1 MKDTTKKRK
10 NAVNVYRVSSN
21 KQFLAGNSLE
31 DQERAC
37 KAVNKRYEHAKVK
50 EFELIE
56 TGAGEDRV
64 EFQRVIDYCKNP
76 KNKVD
81 VVVIKSIDRF
91 TRGGDVA
98 YGILKNQLAKYGIK
112 LIDAYGFIQPG
123 QNTLSHLGIEY
134 EWSKYSPSENAESME
149 ANRAKQ
155 ERRDI
160 LTRVIGA
167 EILYTRQGYA
177 VRQAPYG
184 YMNKKIETQH
194 GKRTIRVP
202 HPTETKWIRKMF
214 SLRAGGMKDQ
224 EIVEKLNGMGFKTRI
239 QNVRDRRT
247 RVVVGHRGGK
257 PLTVKQLQ
265 RFIIKPIYA
274 GYIVERWTNYQP
286 VKARFSGL
294 VSVDLFNQ
302 ANKGKVVI
310 VEDDIEPRIL
320 KNQKP
325 RQRFKHNPDY
335 PFKAVRCPTCGQPLL
350 ASAPRNGSGKRRP
363 YYHCSRGHPH
373 WGVAKATFEQTIF
386 DFINDLDFTDD
397 FIKLFKEVCVD
408 VWNKKRADAL
418 EESQNH
424 GRRVLDLEAEK
435 QSIITTMTSLSS
447 PEALKAFESKLE
459 EVGLE
464 LELMRR
470 QRDTEAQKELD
481 IEELVNYAGYLM
493 ERVDVLLIDTDNSE
507 QQRCLFEL
515 IFDKIPTYDEIA
527 NRTVSLSRSFK
538 LNQQPALSKTQ
549 MVNLYKI
556 ARSYYSEQVQT
567 KPHNPILSKSATD
580 RKLACDTAGF

>member
-1 MKDTTKKRK
+1 MNNTNNKRK

-21 KQFLAGNSLE
+21 KQFLSGNSLE
-31 DQERAC
+31 DQKRAC
-37 KAVNKRYEHAKVK
+37 KAVNKRLEHAKVK

-76 KNKVD
+76 KNRVD
-81 VVVIKSIDRF
+81 TVVIKSIDRF

-98 YGILKNQLAKYGIK
+98 YGILKNQLTKYGVN
-112 LIDAYGFIQPG
+112 LIDAYGYIQPG
-123 QNTLSHLGIEY
+123 QNTLSHLNIEY
-134 EWSKYSPSENAESME
+134 NWSKYSPSESAESME

-184 YMNKKIETQH
+184 FMNEKTETPH

-202 HPTETKWIRKMF
+202 HPIEAPLIRKMF
-214 SLRAGGMKDQ
+214 ILRAQGVSDQ
-224 EIVEKLNGMGFKTRI
+224 DIVDKLNKAGFKTRI
-239 QNVRDRRT
+239 QNIRDKHT
-247 RVVVGHRGGK
+247 RVVIAHKGGK
-257 PLTVKQLQ
+257 PLTVKQMQ
-265 RFIIKPIYA
+265 RFIKKPIYA
-274 GYIVERWTNYQP
+274 GYIVEKWTNFQP

-302 ANKGKVVI
+302 ANQGKVVI
-310 VEDDIEPRIL
+310 VEDDIEPKIL

-335 PFKAVRCPTCGQPLL
+335 PFKAVCCPTCGQPLL

-373 WGVAKATFEQTIF
+373 WGVAKSTFEKTIF
-386 DFINDLDFTDD
+386 DFIGDLDFTED
-397 FIKLFKEVCVD
+397 FIKLFKEVCID

-418 EESQNH
+418 EESQNQ
-424 GRRVLDLEAEK
+424 GRRVLELEAEK

-459 EVGLE
+459 EVGFE
-464 LELMRR
+464 LELVRR

-481 IEELVNYAGYLM
+481 IEELVNYAGFLM
-493 ERVDVLLIDTDNSE
+493 ERIDILLIDTDNSE

-515 IFDKIPTYDEIA
+515 VFNKMPTYDEIA
-527 NRTVSLSRSFK
+527 NRTVELSQSFK
-538 LNQQPALSKTQ
+538 LNQQPALSKSQ
-549 MVNLYKI
+549 MVTPPGIEPGL
-556 ARSYYSEQVQT
+556 
-567 KPHNPILSKSATD
+567 P
-580 RKLACDTAGF
+580 G